1 MAFTLPDTGHLD
13 LVAIDPEANIARRWS
28 VVVARDLFGL
38 WLVDTAWGR
47 IGTRGR
53 ARRVAHASQADAERE
68 ARALLRRRATAGR
81 RIGSNYRPVGRMDQ

>member
-13 LVAIDPEANIARRWS
+13 PVAIDPEANIARRWS
-28 VVVARDLFGL
+28 VVVARDLFGA

-53 ARRVAHASQADAERE
+53 TRRVAHASQADAERE
-68 ARALLRRRATAGR
+68 ARALLRRRATAGQ
-81 RIGSNYRPVGRMDQ
+81 RIGSHYRPVGALSR

>member
-1 MAFTLPDTGHLD
+1 L
-13 LVAIDPEANIARRWS
+13 
-28 VVVARDLFGL
+28 VARDLFGL

-68 ARALLRRRATAGR
+68 VRALLRRRATAGR

>member
-1 MAFTLPDTGHLD
+1 MAFTLPDIGRLD
-13 LVAIDPEANIARRWS
+13 LVAIDRQANIARRWS
-28 VVVARDLFGL
+28 VLVTRDLFGL

-53 ARRVAHASQADAERE
+53 ARRVAHPSQADAERE

-81 RIGSNYRPVGRMDQ
+81 RIGSDYRPVGASSQ